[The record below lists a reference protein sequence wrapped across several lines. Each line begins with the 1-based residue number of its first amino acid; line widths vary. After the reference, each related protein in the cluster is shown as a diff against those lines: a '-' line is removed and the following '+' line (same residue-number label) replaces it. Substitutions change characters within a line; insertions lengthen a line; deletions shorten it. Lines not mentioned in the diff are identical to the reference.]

1 MKVCFMKKVLFAL
14 AASLAAFSLMA
25 EPSAVIFDFGGVL
38 TAKSQKEARDTVVN
52 FLQKWLGL

>member
-1 MKVCFMKKVLFAL
+1 MKKVLFAL